1 MQTVVGLFQSDEDA
15 QSATDRLKEAGLTDD
30 EISLLSDYDSVQKL
44 FGSYEVFRVMKY
56 VIWGAVIGVTILLLY
71 GLVLGGYACTTLFG
85 YIPLSYLACDV
96 VGSIVIG
103 LILGATAGWFI
114 GVNSFEKEVD
124 QYTHGVCRDRKL
136 MSVKVGD
143 DLISKVSR
151 ILRQEHAE
159 AVKRFAD
166 LQAKNGKA

>member
-1 MQTVVGLFQSDEDA
+1 MQT
-15 QSATDRLKEAGLTDD
+15 
-30 EISLLSDYDSVQKL
+30 
-44 FGSYEVFRVMKY
+44 
-56 VIWGAVIGVTILLLY
+56 
-71 GLVLGGYACTTLFG
+71 
-85 YIPLSYLACDV
+85 V

-114 GVNSFEKEVD
+114 GVNRFEKDVD

-143 DLISKVSR
+143 ELISKVTK

-159 AVKRFAD
+159 EVQRFAD
-166 LQAKNGKA
+166 LQPGNGKA